1 MKIMLGE
8 ESSQFSFETE
18 VGECIC
24 VHETFPRVGFGVAKH
39 GDGDVEKHADSHGES
54 GRP

>member
-1 MKIMLGE
+1 MKIMLVE
-8 ESSQFSFETE
+8 EFGFVTE
-18 VGECIC
+18 VGERIC

-39 GDGDVEKHADSHGES
+39 GDGEVEKHADSHGES